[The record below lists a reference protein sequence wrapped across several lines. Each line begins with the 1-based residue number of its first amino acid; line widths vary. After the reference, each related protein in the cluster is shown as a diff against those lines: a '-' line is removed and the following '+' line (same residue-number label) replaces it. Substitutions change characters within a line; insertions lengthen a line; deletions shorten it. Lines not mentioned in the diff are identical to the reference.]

1 MVDHEAKP
9 LPVAN
14 AGNAV
19 NADEVDDV
27 VRAALKDTVEMDT
40 SELAALEKKAREES
54 DAHKASS
61 GSDG

>member
-1 MVDHEAKP
+1 MVDHQAKP
-9 LPVAN
+9 LLA
-14 AGNAV
+14 AGAV
-19 NADEVDDV
+19 NPDEVDDV

-54 DAHKASS
+54 DAHKAS